1 MDLPDPQNLTEVLTE
16 LREVRQRLAEL
27 ESRAE
32 RRKGP
37 PRARLFAIVAVAA
50 LFGAG
55 VASAA
60 NGACPNGLPVCFAQ
74 NTPALASDVNL
85 NFATLKEWLETK
97 VGQVDAGV
105 IIAAPAR
112 IQTGSTSNASAAVGH
127 GLFVS
132 SVSGDGSNNANG
144 IVEFRHD
151 NLTQGIGIGW
161 NTIYTAGPS
170 ASDLNLKPMGT
181 GVVNVMGDLN
191 VTSNA
196 WSSPGPASVTPL
208 NRTPCAQAD
217 STQCPP
223 GQYVCGLTF
232 NHACGSNWWEETVA
246 LQCCGL

>member
-1 MDLPDPQNLTEVLTE
+1 MHTDEPQNLTEVLTE

-27 ESRAE
+27 EARSAP
-32 RRKGP
+32 RKGL
-37 PRARLFAIVAVAA
+37 PRARLFAMVAVAA

-60 NGACPNGLPVCFAQ
+60 DGNCQNGLPVCFAP
-74 NTPALASDVNL
+74 NTPAMAYDVNWD
-85 NFATLKEWLETK
+85 FATLKQWLETK

-112 IQTGSTSNASAAVGH
+112 IQTGTTANASAAVGH

-151 NLTQGIGIGW
+151 NLTQGIGIGY
-161 NTIYTAGPS
+161 NTIYSAGPS
-170 ASDLNLKPMGT
+170 AGDLQLKPGAT
-181 GVVNVMGDLN
+181 GVVNVIGDLN

-196 WSSPGPASVTPL
+196 WGTSPASGTPI
-208 NRTPCAQAD
+208 NRVPCAQAD
-217 STQCPP
+217 AAQCPA

-246 LQCCGL
+246 LQCCSL